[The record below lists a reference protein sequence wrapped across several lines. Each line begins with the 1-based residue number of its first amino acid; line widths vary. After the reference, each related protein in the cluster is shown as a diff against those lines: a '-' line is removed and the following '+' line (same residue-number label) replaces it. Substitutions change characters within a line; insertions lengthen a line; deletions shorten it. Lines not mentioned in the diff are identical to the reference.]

1 MNILS
6 ELLNY
11 YGELVTDSNKIY
23 NLGEVFNYYY
33 ADDMKVRVHSKNLI
47 KVDISSAYPTIC
59 ELIFGSKSNFILEL
73 KSIETKL
80 ERNIFI
86 SNTLKNITTSNYL
99 LELNNYCKIIV
110 MSYIFNYY
118 DNIFVFEY
126 QKDGVLFSGEKTFS
140 KNKNFDLLINNY
152 FKFHIDDIPLYIRF
166 NKTSI
171 LKESEKLYIKGNYKE
186 PPLFIISIL
195 NNILNEK
202 QIDLLLI
209 PSIYNDNYFNYI
221 KTLGMTDLI
230 IEYYKFNNKYFL
242 DKYGNK
248 TPKISECS
256 PFAILKYFL
265 YPILAI
271 LKD

>member
-33 ADDMKVRVHSKNLI
+33 ADDMNVRVHTKNLI

-59 ELIFGSKSNFILEL
+59 ELIFGSNSPFILQL

-99 LELNNYCKIIV
+99 LELNNYCKIVV

-140 KNKNFDLLINNY
+140 KNKEFDLLINKH
-152 FKFHIDDIPLYIRF
+152 FKFHIDSISSYIRF

-171 LKESEKLYIKGNYKE
+171 IQERDRLYIKGNYKE
-186 PPLFIISIL
+186 PPIFITSIL
-195 NNILNEK
+195 SKLLNDENVDLSIILT
-202 QIDLLLI
+202 
-209 PSIYNDNYFNYI
+209 IYNESYFNYI
-221 KTLGMTDLI
+221 KTLGMNDLI
-230 IEYYKFNNKYFL
+230 KNYYKFNDKYFL
-242 DKYGNK
+242 DAYGNK
-248 TPKISECS
+248 TTKITECS
-256 PFAILKYFL
+256 PFSVLRYFL

-271 LKD
+271 LKS

>member
-1 MNILS
+1 MDVLS

-33 ADDMKVRVHSKNLI
+33 ADDLNVRVHTKNLI

-59 ELIFGSKSNFILEL
+59 ELIFGSNSPFILQL

-99 LELNNYCKIIV
+99 LELNNYCKIVV

-118 DNIFVFEY
+118 DNVFVFEY

-140 KNKNFDLLINNY
+140 KNKEYDILINKY
-152 FKFHIDDIPLYIRF
+152 FKFHVDSVSSYIRF

-171 LKESEKLYIKGNYKE
+171 IQETNKLYVKGNYKE
-186 PPLFIISIL
+186 PPPFIISII
-195 NNILNEK
+195 NKILSNETV
-202 QIDLLLI
+202 DLSII
-209 PSIYNDNYFNYI
+209 PAIYNESYFNYI
-221 KTLGMTDLI
+221 KTLGMNDLI
-230 IEYYKFNNKYFL
+230 KNYYKFNDKYFL
-242 DKYGNK
+242 DIYGNK
-248 TPKISECS
+248 TTKISECS
-256 PFAILKYFL
+256 PFSILRHFL

-271 LKD
+271 LKN